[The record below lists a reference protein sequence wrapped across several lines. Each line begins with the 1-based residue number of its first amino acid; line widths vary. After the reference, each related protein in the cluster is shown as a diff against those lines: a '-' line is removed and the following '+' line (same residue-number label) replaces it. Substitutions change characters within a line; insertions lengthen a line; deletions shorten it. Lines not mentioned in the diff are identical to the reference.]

1 MDIGLNNRKRKAKEV
16 KLDETINEKDLELE
30 EFECPR
36 CDQKY
41 KTTTSLFGHMR
52 QQHEN
57 PTICHICNKQ
67 LNALPNVLS
76 HSYIHKKI
84 KPYKCFNCSYQS
96 RTRFNLKV
104 HLGSCAGIEKFKYRK
119 RQRLDKKG
127 KSKKIIPNNL
137 MITPNYSSVNHSND
151 QHLFD
156 EIVDSGPNQDENRDD
171 TFLIIIHKDY
181 IPPKGTQLQ
190 LPRTSQLYAN
200 LQYLQYAQA
209 IDDSIL
215 YHHTNSYL

>member
-1 MDIGLNNRKRKAKEV
+1 MKKRTAKEAN
-16 KLDETINEKDLELE
+16 LNDTINEKDLELK

-36 CDQKY
+36 CDEKY
-41 KTTTSLFGHMR
+41 KTTTALFTHMR

-67 LNALPNVLS
+67 MNALPNVLS
-76 HSYIHKKI
+76 HSYIHKNI

-104 HLGSCAGIEKFKYRK
+104 HLGSCAGIQKFKYRK
-119 RQRLDKKG
+119 RQKTTKKC
-127 KSKKIIPNNL
+127 KSRSQISQNQSITTNNQTI
-137 MITPNYSSVNHSND
+137 MN
-151 QHLFD
+151 
-156 EIVDSGPNQDENRDD
+156 EIVDSGPNEDQNRDD
-171 TFLIIIHKDY
+171 TFLIILHKDY

-190 LPRTSQLYAN
+190 IQHTQTSQLYAN

-209 IDDSIL
+209 IDDSL
-215 YHHTNSYL
+215 FYHSNSYL